1 MFSAWQDHANIR
13 RPDFEKMSKDTTARI
28 DKRNKS
34 IKHQTDLI
42 IKLRA
47 ELKKSHGTHETCT
60 HTVKST

>member
-34 IKHQTDLI
+34 IKHQTDI
-42 IKLRA
+42 IIALRA
-47 ELKKSHGTHETCT
+47 KLAKGKTAH
-60 HTVKST
+60 